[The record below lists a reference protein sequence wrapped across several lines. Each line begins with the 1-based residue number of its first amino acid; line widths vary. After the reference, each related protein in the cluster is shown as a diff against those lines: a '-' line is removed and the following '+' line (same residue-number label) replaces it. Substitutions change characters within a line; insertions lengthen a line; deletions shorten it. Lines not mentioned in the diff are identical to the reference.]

1 MLNDGTGFKKVYL
14 ACGFTDLRRGIDGL
28 ARIIR
33 FQFQLDPYDKNT
45 LFLFCGKRT
54 DRIKGLIWEGDGF
67 LLLYKRIE
75 NGNFRWPRTQEEALE
90 ISTDQYQMLMQ
101 GLEIVARHPIANF
114 SYFVILKRQRYSVF
128 GINTGFSAY
137 FYCKCADFLLY

>member
-1 MLNDGTGFKKVYL
+1 MLNDGSGFKKVYL
-14 ACGFTDLRRGIDGL
+14 ATGFTDLRRGIAGL

-33 FQFQLDPYDKNT
+33 FLFQLDPYDKNT

-54 DRIKGLIWEGDGF
+54 DRIKGLIWEGF

-90 ISTDQYQMLMQ
+90 ISTDQYRMLMQ
-101 GLEIVARHPIANF
+101 GPEIVARHPIEE
-114 SYFVILKRQRYSVF
+114 VPDP
-128 GINTGFSAY
+128 GFS
-137 FYCKCADFLLY
+137 L

>member
-1 MLNDGTGFKKVYL
+1 MLNDGSGFKKVYL
-14 ACGFTDLRRGIDGL
+14 ATGFTDLRRGIDSL

-90 ISTDQYQMLMQ
+90 KEVSLPTAFRQCA
-101 GLEIVARHPIANF
+101 EI
-114 SYFVILKRQRYSVF
+114 RY
-128 GINTGFSAY
+128 
-137 FYCKCADFLLY
+137 LLA

>member
-1 MLNDGTGFKKVYL
+1 MLNDGSGFKKVYL
-14 ACGFTDLRRGIDGL
+14 ATGFTDLCRGIDGL

-54 DRIKGLIWEGDGF
+54 DLIKGLIWEGDGF

-75 NGNFRWPRTQEEALE
+75 NGNFRWPRTKEEALE
-90 ISTDQYQMLMQ
+90 ITTDQYQMLMQ
-101 GLEIVARHPIANF
+101 GLEIVARRPIEEVPDPEF
-114 SYFVILKRQRYSVF
+114 SF
-128 GINTGFSAY
+128 
-137 FYCKCADFLLY
+137 